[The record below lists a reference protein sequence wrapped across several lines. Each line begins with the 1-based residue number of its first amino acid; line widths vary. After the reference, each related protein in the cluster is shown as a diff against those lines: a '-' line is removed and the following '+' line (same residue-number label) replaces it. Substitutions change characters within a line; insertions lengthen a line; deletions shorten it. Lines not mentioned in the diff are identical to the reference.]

1 MTRETIAKFVDA
13 FLADDAEECHK
24 PEYENL
30 AALVTMT
37 YTESAWRT
45 AMKRGAPEPPMPTLS
60 PRHESAVL
68 DAIMSNAY
76 SGEPLE
82 VSLSR
87 LAKAV
92 QQLGFPSLTAF
103 SATAAYNTF
112 PQLSETFYVPS
123 RNTRNH
129 RRPR

>member
-37 YTESAWRT
+37 YTDSAWRT
-45 AMKRGAPEPPMPTLS
+45 AMKRGTREPPPPTLS

-112 PQLSETFYVPS
+112 PQLSEAFYVPS

>member
-68 DAIMSNAY
+68 DVIMTNAY

-112 PQLSETFYVPS
+112 PQLSETFYAPS
-123 RNTRNH
+123 RNTRNN

>member
-45 AMKRGAPEPPMPTLS
+45 AMKRGATEPPMPTLS

-112 PQLSETFYVPS
+112 PQLSETFYAPS
-123 RNTRNH
+123 RKTRNH

>member
-45 AMKRGAPEPPMPTLS
+45 AMKCGAPEPPMPTLS

-112 PQLSETFYVPS
+112 PQLSESYYVPQNK
-123 RNTRNH
+123 RRTN

>member
-112 PQLSETFYVPS
+112 PQLSETFYAPS
-123 RNTRNH
+123 RNTRNN

>member
-37 YTESAWRT
+37 YTDSAWRT

-112 PQLSETFYVPS
+112 PQLSETFYAPS
-123 RNTRNH
+123 RNTRNN

>member
-37 YTESAWRT
+37 YTDSAWRT

-112 PQLSETFYVPS
+112 PQLSETFYAPS

>member
-68 DAIMSNAY
+68 DASMSNAY